1 MRSLMRW
8 LIQLKVGGDGWIWEL
23 AKVKWGTVRHTLL
36 RSRRS
41 SNRGH
46 KLSHDMT
53 KLKCEGAGESGWWR
67 WWRFWKRS
75 QCFCCCCWIW
85 WGGRPQGSGTGCGEN
100 HEERE
105 GDDKKE
111 AGENF
116 IMSMMIYFFNRIIL
130 MICLYVYLF
139 VWPILKYGSK
149 SKGRNLVSLLD
160 GIFGSNLQVQ
170 FVSCPLVIKDG
181 NMAMG
186 NPTYLVG
193 GWNICYFSMHGNH
206 NPNWLIFFRGVET
219 TNQIYIYTFI
229 NNL

>member
-1 MRSLMRW
+1 MH
-8 LIQLKVGGDGWIWEL
+8 QGGCLCYFSNDSAYEVPYALADPVERRRRWIWEL
-23 AKVKWGTVRHTLL
+23 AKVKWGMVGHTLL
-36 RSRRS
+36 SSRRS

-53 KLKCEGAGESGWWR
+53 KLEFEGAGESGWWR

-85 WGGRPQGSGTGCGEN
+85 WGGGPQGSGTGCGEN
-100 HEERE
+100 HDERE

-116 IMSMMIYFFNRIIL
+116 IMSMIIYFFNRIIL
-130 MICLYVYLF
+130 MICLYVYFF
-139 VWPILKYGSK
+139 VWPILKYG

-193 GWNICYFSMHGNH
+193 GLEHL
-206 NPNWLIFFRGVET
+206 LIFHILGIIIPT
-219 TNQIYIYTFI
+219 D
-229 NNL
+229 